1 MQNEIKSAKHNLQYP
16 SGSVQDE
23 GRKKNP
29 TVDRQTL
36 SFKIR
41 NPSINCTIKPKIMEK
56 NFGSRKGSV
65 IAVDTDTFGL
75 NRKDELLIIFS
86 LLQNMQN
93 SSVKHKLNHSL
104 HVLDSR

>member
-1 MQNEIKSAKHNLQYP
+1 
-16 SGSVQDE
+16 
-23 GRKKNP
+23 
-29 TVDRQTL
+29 
-36 SFKIR
+36 
-41 NPSINCTIKPKIMEK
+41 MEK

-93 SSVKHKLNHSL
+93 SSVKHSKSQFTCPGFQM
-104 HVLDSR
+104 S

>member
-1 MQNEIKSAKHNLQYP
+1 
-16 SGSVQDE
+16 
-23 GRKKNP
+23 
-29 TVDRQTL
+29 
-36 SFKIR
+36 
-41 NPSINCTIKPKIMEK
+41 ME